1 MNFPNYN
8 GATNYYGGYQQY
20 PQIPYNNNFQGN
32 NFNQPLS
39 QQNASAQQFNLQV
52 PNTLNGKIVESKDI
66 VSVTEIPLG
75 GYGLFPKAD
84 LSEIYVKVWNNSGT
98 TETLTFKPVAKE
110 NVVNQENTMNVI
122 LEKINALENKINSLL
137 PISSSKEPKQEIQE
151 IRKEVSANAY

>member
-98 TETLTFKPVAKE
+98 TETT
-110 NVVNQENTMNVI
+110 
-122 LEKINALENKINSLL
+122 
-137 PISSSKEPKQEIQE
+137 SSE
-151 IRKEVSANAY
+151 RKCCKSRKYNECYSRKHKCFRK